1 MLPRNVKWFAW
12 TWVIT
17 WLMAFPEMFLLPP
30 PDMEAA
36 RQRMSRSAE
45 VKLSI
50 GVLFLLMAILL
61 PIFRLAIW
69 KRKNWARWTL
79 FLLFVL
85 SLPLIF
91 VDRHMFRPD
100 HLPLII

>member
-1 MLPRNVKWFAW
+1 M
-12 TWVIT
+12 
-17 WLMAFPEMFLLPP
+17 
-30 PDMEAA
+30 
-36 RQRMSRSAE
+36 
-45 VKLSI
+45 KLSI
-50 GVLFLLMAILL
+50 GVLFLFMALLL
-61 PIFRLAIW
+61 PIFRLAVW

-100 HLPLII
+100 HLPLTLYEIMGTVIQAVGFYLLFSGDARPWFQPENSN